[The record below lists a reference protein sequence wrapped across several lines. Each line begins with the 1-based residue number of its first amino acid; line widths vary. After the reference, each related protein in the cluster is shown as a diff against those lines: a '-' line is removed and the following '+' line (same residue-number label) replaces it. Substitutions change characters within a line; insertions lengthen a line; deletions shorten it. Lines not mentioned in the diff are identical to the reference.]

1 MVLLV
6 TLKVE
11 GSITSCDAITVYV
24 DEQKGRKDCC
34 NQCNNKTYQT
44 LASALGCTKNCSST
58 TVEIK
63 GNITLNTSIHED
75 SGKRKNLT
83 IKGDTKDKTHI
94 VCGWKFGLFNSS
106 SIGSGLALN
115 KLQNVTLSDL
125 TFINCGTLVLKK
137 NGKVYTKMLYRSAIH
152 MWACSD
158 VTISNVHVKS
168 SNGIGLEMFNMKGYI
183 TVVDSSFTNNTLPK
197 NFTKYTMYKHTRN
210 IYGGGGLYIRMTK
223 ATLTTT
229 FNILNC
235 TFKDNTKFMKSQQ
248 RYTGPAGGGGMMVYF
263 RGNNTRTIMNII
275 NCTVTNNTA
284 NWGGGLY
291 IGILQEASFNYIYI
305 KNTTL
310 DHNCA
315 RHSGGGMAM
324 VFQDF
329 EPTSPPRNN
338 SIVVENSMITN
349 NKADYGGGSS
359 ISSRQYKYDLNNS
372 ITFTNCTWQGN
383 KAYVS
388 GAAFDVAQTAF
399 NEDYGGI
406 TLHPEFMDC
415 KFKNNSK
422 HEIANQHKHNARRY
436 SFNFGI
442 FVITTFEVTFGGE
455 TVFSNNSETALQVN
469 FGSIHFKAKSN
480 ATFINNHSKSKGG
493 ALALLGI
500 SNFGFDNDSI
510 FLFENNKAD
519 IGGAIYVYSRNQH
532 DYLLSRSCF
541 FKYYKYGERTCK
553 RNTTFTFRNNKATSK
568 IGNAIYTSTLKPC
581 NQSCS
586 YKDSSNCSR
595 RESEHIF
602 NCCIANFTFIPENGN
617 HINTLG
623 YHIRQGKEQY
633 SAYPGETIKLK
644 HKILDETNNDVTA
657 ITTIKLYRKG
667 NDNQWNDSQAEY
679 LSNGEI
685 TVYGEENSNTAI
697 RLDTDGLRI
706 LYAIYNVT
714 ISKCPPGYTIANK
727 RECKCLSDKFEG
739 IQCNSDKDDHSSFV
753 SAGTWV
759 GYNKTWALLTSICP
773 NGYCDYTKVQHEYN
787 AVYKLPIPLKTDS
800 LCTKGREGI
809 LCGKCLDGYSVRYHS
824 EDYRCKKD
832 SEQCTFGI
840 LMYIMTEL
848 LPVTVIFLLI
858 IICNISFTS
867 GALNSFILF
876 AQIANFHSFNH
887 DNYTSSSKALTYIMR
902 GQSFIYGFF
911 NLQLDIVQHCLW
923 KGATTLDVLAM
934 KYAAIVYSLALVMGL
949 VFIFNCCSCT
959 KIHKLCAWQRRS
971 FHSSVIHGISAFLV
985 MCYTQCARTT
995 ILILQTGSLRME
1007 GPKQYKGKVVY
1018 MSGGLNYFGEEH
1030 LIYAIPAIFFLVFFV
1045 ALPPV
1050 ILVINSFTTQ
1060 VIIIIN
1066 RRGVPM
1072 STRLINTLLMI
1083 RLKPLL
1089 DSFQGCFRDKC
1100 RSFAGIYFIYRALL
1114 SYDFRLSSNFF
1125 SSSEILFVGIICLH
1139 AVTQPYKTKWHNIVD
1154 ILLFTDL
1161 TMIKIMSVRL
1171 RYYDSKW
1178 IDKYQNWSLNVF
1190 KWMQAFLLYLPILY
1204 VLYYGAYSI
1213 KKHKCKKEDKAD
1225 DGDINDWPNRLL
1237 NSQASDDYGSL
1248 QN

>member
-6 TLKVE
+6 TLTAK
-11 GSITSCDAITVYV
+11 GHSSSNKRGTSCDTITVYV
-24 DEQKGRKDCC
+24 DEQKGQKDCC
-34 NQCNNKTYQT
+34 NQYNNETYKTLVT
-44 LASALGCTKNCSST
+44 ALDCTENCSST

-63 GNITLNTSIHED
+63 GNITLNTSIHEEL
-75 SGKRKNLT
+75 GKRKNVT

-94 VCGWKFGLFNSS
+94 VCGLFNSS
-106 SIGSGLALN
+106 SIGSGLALYN
-115 KLQNVTLSDL
+115 LQNVTLSDL
-125 TFINCGTLVLKK
+125 TFINCGSLIVNK
-137 NGKVYTKMLYRSAIH
+137 NKTVYKMLYRSAIH

-168 SNGIGLEMFNMKGYI
+168 SNGIGLEMFDMKGHI
-183 TVVDSSFTNNTLPK
+183 IVVDSSFTNNTLQIKKYNKK
-197 NFTKYTMYKHTRN
+197 NV
-210 IYGGGGLYIRMTK
+210 YGGGGVYIRMTK
-223 ATLTTT
+223 AIPAM

-235 TFKDNTKFMKSQQ
+235 TFKNNNKSMKPQQ
-248 RYTGPAGGGGMMVYF
+248 KYTGPAGGGGLMVYF
-263 RGNNTRTIMNII
+263 RGNNTRTIVNII
-275 NCTVTNNTA
+275 NCTVSNNKA
-284 NWGGGLY
+284 KWGGGLY
-291 IGILQEASFNYIYI
+291 IGILQNASNNYIYI
-305 KNTTL
+305 KNTTMS
-310 DHNCA
+310 NNWA
-315 RHSGGGMAM
+315 THSGGGLTI

-329 EPTSPPRNN
+329 EPTSPPRNT

-349 NKADYGGGSS
+349 NIADYGGGSS
-359 ISSRQYKYDLNNS
+359 ISSRQYQYDLNNS
-372 ITFTNCTWQGN
+372 INFTNCTWLRN

-388 GAAFDVAQTAF
+388 AAAFDVAQTAF

-406 TLHPEFMDC
+406 TLHPEFVDC
-415 KFKNNSK
+415 KFENNSK
-422 HEIANQHKHNARRY
+422 HEISHNKHNARRY

-442 FVITTFEVTFGGE
+442 FCITTFEVIFRGE
-455 TVFSNNSETALQVN
+455 TVFSNNKETALQVN
-469 FGSIHFKAKSN
+469 FGSVHFKANSK
-480 ATFINNHSKSKGG
+480 AKFINNYSKSTGG

-500 SNFGFDNDSI
+500 SNFGFENNSI
-510 FLFENNKAD
+510 FVFDNNKAH

-541 FKYYKYGERTCK
+541 IKYYKYGERTCN
-553 RNTTFTFRNNKATSK
+553 RNTSFIFSNNKAISK
-568 IGNAIYTSTLKPC
+568 IGNAIYASTLKPC

-586 YKDSSNCSR
+586 YKDSINCPR
-595 RESEHIF
+595 NNKSEQIF
-602 NCCIANFTFIPENGN
+602 NCCVGNFTFIPEKGN

-623 YHIRQGKEQY
+623 YKIKQGNKNIT
-633 SAYPGETIKLK
+633 AFPGKTIKLK
-644 HKILDETNNDVTA
+644 HQILDETNKDVTA
-657 ITTIKLYRKG
+657 ITTITLYRKE
-667 NDNQWNDSQAEY
+667 NDSEAEY
-679 LSNGEI
+679 SSNGEI
-685 TVYGEENSNTAI
+685 TVYGEENSKTTI
-697 RLDTDGLRI
+697 RLETDGLRI
-706 LYAIYNVT
+706 LYAIYSIT
-714 ISKCPPGYTIANK
+714 LSKCPPGYSVSVK
-727 RECKCLSDKFEG
+727 KKECKCLSDKFEG
-739 IQCNSDKDDHSSFV
+739 IQCNSNKDDYSSFV

-759 GYNKTWALLTSICP
+759 GYNKNELLLTSSCP
-773 NGYCDYTKVQHEYN
+773 NGYCDYTNVTHEYN
-787 AVYKLPIPLKTDS
+787 EVYKLPITLQPCS
-800 LCTKGREGI
+800 LCTKGRKGI

-832 SEQCTFGI
+832 SNQCTFGI

-887 DNYTSSSKALTYIMR
+887 DNYTSSSKILTYIMK
-902 GQSFIYGFF
+902 GQRFIYGLF
-911 NLQLDIVQHCLW
+911 NLQLDIVEHCLW

-934 KYAAIVYSLALVMGL
+934 KYVAVVYSLALVMGL

-995 ILILQTGSLRME
+995 ILILQNGSLKME

-1018 MSGGLNYFGEEH
+1018 MSGGMNYFGDEH

-1050 ILVINSFTTQ
+1050 ILVINSITTQ
-1060 VIIIIN
+1060 VMIIIN

-1072 STRLINTLLMI
+1072 STRLINSLLMI

-1125 SSSEILFVGIICLH
+1125 TSSEILFVGIICLH
-1139 AVTQPYKTKWHNIVD
+1139 AVTQPYKTKWHNIAD

-1161 TMIKIMSVRL
+1161 TMIKIMSVHL

-1178 IDKYQNWSLNVF
+1178 IDKSQNSSLNIF
-1190 KWMQAFLLYLPILY
+1190 KWMQAFLLYFPILY
-1204 VLYYGAYSI
+1204 VLFYGMYSI
-1213 KKHKCKKEDKAD
+1213 KKRKCEKDKAD
-1225 DGDINDWPNRLL
+1225 DGDVNEWPSRLL
-1237 NSQASDDYGSL
+1237 NSQVSEDYGTF